1 MRKNIK
7 TFSILKKIMRLF
19 LYSRMKSIQ
28 TTEKSIEIIRVKIDV
43 NKQKLD
49 SIISEIKM
57 LKEKINI
64 LTIESSNSKYLANA
78 KVALEA
84 IKELNSSKISLEKE
98 FSMSIEHEKELKVL
112 NDLFALKKEQ
122 MLQYEKLSIEVRERM
137 KHIISDFS
145 TIYNELLTT
154 NDSSIITARINDDYK
169 PVINNDEYVNAAV
182 KAPRRL
188 YYYLSLLQLSLRHE
202 MPFPKL
208 LLIDTP
214 KNFGIDH
221 DKILKIIDSLMDFEL
236 ANHEKEYQI
245 ILTINKESVS
255 EKMKPLIV
263 YEIDTDKL
271 LKKVS

>member
-1 MRKNIK
+1 MKINRQYI
-7 TFSILKKIMRLF
+7 TFSL
-19 LYSRMKSIQ
+19 
-28 TTEKSIEIIRVKIDV
+28 
-43 NKQKLD
+43 
-49 SIISEIKM
+49 
-57 LKEKINI
+57 NI
-64 LTIESSNSKYLANA
+64 YFFFA

-122 MLQYEKLSIEVRERM
+122 MLQYEKLSIEVREKM
-137 KHIISDFS
+137 KHIISVFS

-154 NDSSIITARINDDYK
+154 NDSSIITARINDDYE

-188 YYYLSLLQLSLRHE
+188 YYYSSLLQLSLMHE

-245 ILTINKESVS
+245 ILTINKEFVS